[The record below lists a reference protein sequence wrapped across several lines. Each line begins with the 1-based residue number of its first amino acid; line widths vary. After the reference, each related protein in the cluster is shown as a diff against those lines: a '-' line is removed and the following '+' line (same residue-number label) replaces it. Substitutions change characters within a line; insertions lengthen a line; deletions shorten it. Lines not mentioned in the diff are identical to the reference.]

1 MDDGGELDG
10 ERRRWTYGDGES
22 PPERNG
28 PKRKKVRSGPF
39 LTRRVIGDGDGGTE
53 PHKASAQPFA
63 SDKHSMSAA
72 HVYGRQA

>member
-39 LTRRVIGDGDGGTE
+39 LTR
-53 PHKASAQPFA
+53 HNA
-63 SDKHSMSAA
+63 DKQTAEESFDSHLTF
-72 HVYGRQA
+72 VWW